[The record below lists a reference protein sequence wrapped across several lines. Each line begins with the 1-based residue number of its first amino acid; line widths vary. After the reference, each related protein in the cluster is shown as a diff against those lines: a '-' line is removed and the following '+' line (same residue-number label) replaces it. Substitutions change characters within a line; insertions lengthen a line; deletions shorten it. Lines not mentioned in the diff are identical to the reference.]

1 MDFSQYLQQYLE
13 AKRLRG
19 VTPGRGAS
27 QALFAPYFNR
37 RYRINEEGRRQDLA
51 ERAQTFTEKRAGEGL
66 AWSKENAIQTL
77 ALQKWQDQML
87 REAAARGDT
96 KQMFGNIISTGAGLG
111 NLALLKKYGYFDRR
125 GW

>member
-1 MDFSQYLQQYLE
+1 MDFSQFLQQYLD

-37 RYRINEEGRRQDLA
+37 QYDVNMAGRRQDLA

-77 ALQKWQDQML
+77 ALQKWQDQMM

-96 KQMFGNIISTGAGLG
+96 KSTIGNVLSTAGGLG
-111 NLALLKKYGYFDRR
+111 QLALLKKYGYFDRR
-125 GW
+125 Y